1 MGRQVT
7 HRAEETTMLKLGKTI
22 VVAGF
27 AFLLVGAMTPVRAG
41 SAEEA
46 KALGEKAV
54 ALIAAEGEKAFPLLS
69 DPKGEYVKGDMYV
82 TVLDPQGVVRANIN
96 PKLVGM
102 NMWESTDPDGVKF
115 TQEAIKIGQTAGS
128 GWQKYRFT
136 NPVSKKIEPKQTWVQ
151 KAGDFVTLCGFY
163 VTQ

>member
-1 MGRQVT
+1 
-7 HRAEETTMLKLGKTI
+7 MLKFGKMI
-22 VVAGF
+22 FVAAF
-27 AFLLVGAMTPVRAG
+27 ASLLVGAIAPARAG
-41 SAEEA
+41 SAAEA

-82 TVLDPQGVVRANIN
+82 TVLDHQGVVRANIN

-115 TQEAIKIGQTAGS
+115 SQDAIKIGDTTGS
-128 GWQKYRFT
+128 GWQNYRFT
-136 NPVSKKIEPKQTWVQ
+136 NPMSKKIEPKQTWVQ
-151 KAGDFVTLCGFY
+151 KAGDYVTLCGFY
-163 VTQ
+163 TAQ

>member
-1 MGRQVT
+1 
-7 HRAEETTMLKLGKTI
+7 MLKLGKMVI
-22 VVAGF
+22 FAGF
-27 AFLLVGAMTPVRAG
+27 AFLLVGAMTPARAG
-41 SAEEA
+41 TAAEA

-69 DPKGEYVKGDMYV
+69 DPKGQYVKGDMYV
-82 TVLDPQGVVRANIN
+82 TVLDHQGVVRANIN

-102 NMWESTDPDGVKF
+102 NMWESIDPDGVKF
-115 TQEAIKIGQTAGS
+115 TQDAIKIGDTTGS
-128 GWQKYRFT
+128 GWQNYRFT

-151 KAGDFVTLCGFY
+151 KAGEFVTLCGFY

>member
-1 MGRQVT
+1 
-7 HRAEETTMLKLGKTI
+7 MLKLGKMI
-22 VVAGF
+22 FVAGF
-27 AFLLVGAMTPVRAG
+27 AFLVAGAMAPVRAG
-41 SAEEA
+41 SADEA

-54 ALIAAEGEKAFPLLS
+54 ALIAAQGEKAFPLLS

-82 TVLDPQGVVRANIN
+82 TVLDAQGVVRANIN
-96 PKLVGM
+96 PKLVGV
-102 NMWESTDPDGVKF
+102 NMWESTDPDGIKF
-115 TQEAIKIGQTAGS
+115 SQDAIKIAQTTGS

-151 KAGDFVTLCGFY
+151 KAGEFVTLCGFY

>member
-1 MGRQVT
+1 
-7 HRAEETTMLKLGKTI
+7 MLKLGKTI
-22 VVAGF
+22 IVAGF
-27 AFLLVGAMTPVRAG
+27 ALLVVGAIAPARAG

-82 TVLDPQGVVRANIN
+82 TVLDHQGIVRANIN

-115 TQEAIKIGQTAGS
+115 TQDAVKIGDAPGS
-128 GWQKYRFT
+128 GWLTYRFT
-136 NPVSKKIEPKQTWVQ
+136 NPMSKKIEPKKTWAHKV
-151 KAGDFVTLCGFY
+151 GDFVVICGAY
-163 VTQ
+163 VAE

>member
-1 MGRQVT
+1 
-7 HRAEETTMLKLGKTI
+7 MLKLGKTI
-22 VVAGF
+22 FVAGF
-27 AFLLVGAMTPVRAG
+27 AFLLVGAMAPVRAG
-41 SAEEA
+41 SADEA

-54 ALIAAEGEKAFPLLS
+54 ALIAAQGEKAFPLLS
-69 DPKGEYVKGDMYV
+69 DPKGEFVKGDMYV
-82 TVLDPQGVVRANIN
+82 TVLDHQGIVRANIN

-151 KAGDFVTLCGFY
+151 KAGEFVTLCGFY
-163 VTQ
+163 TTQ

>member
-1 MGRQVT
+1 
-7 HRAEETTMLKLGKTI
+7 MLKLGKMV

-27 AFLLVGAMTPVRAG
+27 SLLVAGAVAPARAG

-54 ALIAAEGEKAFPLLS
+54 ALIAAQGEKAFPLLS
-69 DPKGEYVKGDMYV
+69 DPKGEYVKDDMYV
-82 TVLDPQGVVRANIN
+82 TVLDHEGVVRANIN

-115 TQEAIKIGQTAGS
+115 TQAAIKIGETTGS
-128 GWQKYRFT
+128 GWQNYRFT

>member
-1 MGRQVT
+1 
-7 HRAEETTMLKLGKTI
+7 MLKLGKTI

-27 AFLLVGAMTPVRAG
+27 AFLLVGAMTPARAG
-41 SAEEA
+41 AAEEA

-82 TVLDPQGVVRANIN
+82 TVLDHQGVVRANIN
-96 PKLVGM
+96 PKLGGM

-115 TQEAIKIGQTAGS
+115 SQEAIKIGQTAGS

-136 NPVSKKIEPKQTWVQ
+136 NPLSKKIEPKQAWVQ
-151 KAGDFVTLCGFY
+151 KAGEFVTMCGFY

>member
-1 MGRQVT
+1 
-7 HRAEETTMLKLGKTI
+7 MLKSGKMAMA
-22 VVAGF
+22 AGF
-27 AFLLVGAMTPVRAG
+27 AFLLTGALAPALAG
-41 SAEEA
+41 SADEA

-82 TVLDPQGVVRANIN
+82 TVLDHQGVVRANIN

-102 NMWESTDPDGVKF
+102 NMWESADPDGVKF
-115 TQEAIKIGQTAGS
+115 TQEAINIGKTAGS
-128 GWQKYRFT
+128 GWQNYRFT
-136 NPVSKKIEPKQTWVQ
+136 NPVSKKIEPKKTWVQ
-151 KAGDFVTLCGFY
+151 KAGEFVTLCGYY

>member
-1 MGRQVT
+1 M
-7 HRAEETTMLKLGKTI
+7 MLKLGKTI
-22 VVAGF
+22 IAAGF
-27 AFLLVGAMTPVRAG
+27 LFLVVGAMAPARAG

-82 TVLDPQGVVRANIN
+82 TVLDAQGVVRANIN
-96 PKLVGM
+96 PKLVGV
-102 NMWESTDPDGVKF
+102 NMWEATDPDGIKF
-115 TQEAIKIGQTAGS
+115 SQAAIKIGQTTGS
-128 GWQKYRFT
+128 GWQNYRFT

>member
-1 MGRQVT
+1 
-7 HRAEETTMLKLGKTI
+7 MLKSGKMALI
-22 VVAGF
+22 AGI
-27 AFLLVGAMTPVRAG
+27 AFLLTGAVAPA
-41 SAEEA
+41 SADISDEA

-69 DPKGEYVKGDMYV
+69 DPKGEYVKGAMYV
-82 TVLDPQGVVRANIN
+82 TVLDSKGVVRANIN

-102 NMWESTDPDGVKF
+102 NMWESADPDGVKF
-115 TQEAIKIGQTAGS
+115 TQEAIKIGQTTGS

-151 KAGDFVTLCGFY
+151 KAGEFVTLCGFY
-163 VTQ
+163 TTQ

>member
-1 MGRQVT
+1 
-7 HRAEETTMLKLGKTI
+7 MLKLGKTI
-22 VVAGF
+22 FVAGF
-27 AFLLVGAMTPVRAG
+27 AFLLVGAMTPVQAG
-41 SAEEA
+41 SADEA

-82 TVLDPQGVVRANIN
+82 TVLDPQGVVRANTN

-102 NMWESTDPDGVKF
+102 NMWESADPDGVKF

-163 VTQ
+163 TTQ

>member
-1 MGRQVT
+1 
-7 HRAEETTMLKLGKTI
+7 MLKLGKTI
-22 VVAGF
+22 FVAGF
-27 AFLLVGAMTPVRAG
+27 AFLLVGAMTPVQAG
-41 SAEEA
+41 SADEA

-82 TVLDPQGVVRANIN
+82 TVLDPQDVVRANIN

-102 NMWESTDPDGVKF
+102 NMWESADPDGVKF

-163 VTQ
+163 TTQ